1 MKILDEGN
9 IPFARPGRH
18 RRVLLADVLDYQEQ
32 RRSQRR
38 RGLDELTEESGLYG
52 N

>member
-1 MKILDEGN
+1 MRFCGV
-9 IPFARPGRH
+9 PFSRPGRH
-18 RRVLLADVLDYQEQ
+18 RRVLLADVLDYKEK

-38 RGLDELTEESGLYG
+38 RGLEDMVRLTEDAGLYD